1 MAERKHR
8 FDRFA
13 SWASKATGHGMA
25 FTAAALVTAAWA
37 ASGPL
42 FHFSDTWQ
50 LVINTGTTV
59 TTFMMVFLIQNSIN
73 RDSAAVHVKLDEL
86 LRVTGQARDAL
97 VGSEHLSEQ
106 EIEEV
111 RRRIERQAEEEE
123 AGERTSA

>member
-1 MAERKHR
+1 VAENKHR

-13 SWASKATGHGMA
+13 SWASKATGHAMA
-25 FTAAALVTAAWA
+25 FTAAAFVTVAWA

-59 TTFMMVFLIQNSIN
+59 MTFLMVFLIQNSIN

-86 LRVTGQARDAL
+86 LRVTGEARDAL
-97 VGSEHLSEQ
+97 VGAEHLSEE
-106 EIEEV
+106 EIERV
-111 RRRIERQAEEEE
+111 REQIEEKAEREE
-123 AGERTSA
+123 ANERASA